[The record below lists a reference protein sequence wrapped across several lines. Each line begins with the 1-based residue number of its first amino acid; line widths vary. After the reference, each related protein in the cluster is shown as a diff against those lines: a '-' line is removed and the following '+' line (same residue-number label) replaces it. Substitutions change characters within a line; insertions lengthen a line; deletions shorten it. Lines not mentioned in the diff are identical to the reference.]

1 MPNINELK
9 LANERQ
15 QTLLSTISLNPIQ
28 REMEEFLIAKGMER
42 KDLSFAQLQALEEQ
56 IRLQQQQKI
65 IVNGLSSIQGAF
77 QSGIENAVMNLTGGI
92 RTLKQSFLDLGQAV
106 VQELN
111 RMIAKMIALQV
122 ASAFMS
128 GFNPFGSAAGA
139 DKAIQGTNQFQGIPE
154 AGTLGVARYGGII
167 KEYSA
172 GGIARGRNAGYPAIL
187 HGTEAVVP
195 LGQGKSAIPV
205 EFTGRGGQNQNNVTV
220 NVSMASDGTTQTQT
234 QSSAE
239 DQGKFGKVIAL
250 AVQQEIHNQK
260 RPGGMLSPYGAGS
273 G

>member
-1 MPNINELK
+1 
-9 LANERQ
+9 
-15 QTLLSTISLNPIQ
+15 
-28 REMEEFLIAKGMER
+28 
-42 KDLSFAQLQALEEQ
+42 
-56 IRLQQQQKI
+56 
-65 IVNGLSSIQGAF
+65 
-77 QSGIENAVMNLTGGI
+77 MNLTGGI
-92 RTLKQSFLDLGQAV
+92 GTLKQSFLDLGRAV

-122 ASAFMS
+122 ASAFLNS
-128 GFNPFGSAAGA
+128 FAPTTGS
-139 DKAIQGTNQFQGIPE
+139 GTNTAAEIEKFKSSNPT
-154 AGTLGVARYGGII
+154 GTYARYGGIM

-220 NVSMASDGTTQTQT
+220 NVSMASDGTAQTQTQT
-234 QSSAE
+234 SGE
-239 DQGKFGKVIAL
+239 DQGRFGKAIAA
-250 AVQQEIHNQK
+250 AVQQEIQNQK

-273 G
+273 A